1 MKKLISLAL
10 AGGMVLSLAACGS
23 SASTAASTATE
34 STSTAESTAEST
46 ASEGKQ
52 LKIAFFMYE
61 TLKNSKNAA
70 KPSLPT
76 AMITAWM
83 MCRTRSTPATCSAE
97 TNIYCSHVLRHMA
110 VLLKCATS
118 PW

>member
-61 TLKNSKNAA
+61 NSNTFTTPPWVLTTPWT
-70 KPSLPT
+70 PS
-76 AMITAWM
+76 
-83 MCRTRSTPATCSAE
+83 RPALW
-97 TNIYCSHVLRHMA
+97 VM
-110 VLLKCATS
+110 S
-118 PW
+118 P

>member
-61 TLKNSKNAA
+61 NSNTFTTYIRKGLENYAQT
-70 KPSLPT
+70 SWQMLHRRYSGN
-76 AMITAWM
+76 
-83 MCRTRSTPATCSAE
+83 CRCWCGR
-97 TNIYCSHVLRHMA
+97 L
-110 VLLKCATS
+110 
-118 PW
+118 W